1 MRTKNMV
8 ILVRYA
14 EIGIKGKNRS
24 LFERALAQNIEAC
37 LRAHSIPFARVR
49 RMFGRI
55 FIETDNPC
63 APLRHVF
70 GIASFSHAIP
80 AGASIADAAKA
91 AQPLIATLT
100 GQDSFRVSCQ
110 RLDKTFAL
118 TSHDVCVQLGAELAK
133 RTKAKVKMTN
143 PSVNVE
149 IEIIEGQLH
158 VLTSRTEGPGGMPVG
173 SQGKV
178 IALIENDASVLAA
191 LLIMKRGC
199 IIIPALLKNTDLS
212 LLKGFAESHWNEP
225 QPIAALNELDALA
238 AQHRA
243 HAVVVNDT
251 LAAPREIPLNALTLR
266 PLSVH
271 TIEEITHE
279 RQSFAHML
287 ATH

>member
-1 MRTKNMV
+1 MV

-37 LRAHSIPFARVR
+37 LRTHTIPFTRVR

-55 FIETDNPC
+55 FIETDNAC

-100 GQDSFRVSCQ
+100 EQDSFRVSCQ
-110 RLDKTFAL
+110 RLDKQFAL
-118 TSHDVCVQLGAELAK
+118 TSHDVCVQLGAALAVL
-133 RTKAKVKMTN
+133 TKAKVKMTN
-143 PSVNVE
+143 PTVNVE
-149 IEIIEGQLH
+149 IEVIEGQLH

-173 SQGKV
+173 SQGRV
-178 IALIENDASVLAA
+178 VALIENDASVLAA

-199 IIIPALLKNTDLS
+199 SIIPAVLKNTDLS
-212 LLKGFAESHWNEP
+212 LLKAFAEAHWNVP
-225 QPIAALNELDALA
+225 HTIAALTELDALA
-238 AQHRA
+238 EKNRA
-243 HAVVVNDT
+243 GAIVVNDT
-251 LAAPREIPLNALTLR
+251 LAAPREITLNALVLR
-266 PLSVH
+266 PLSAH

-279 RQSFAHML
+279 QQSFAHL
-287 ATH
+287 LNAN